1 MTLCDRCS
9 LQALPLW
16 WHLSSSRH
24 SSWQWVH
31 EVSQRHRACVFLP
44 PTPIWHLAFPKCCCE
59 PERGCLSLLQVS
71 VFFYLHPARQ
81 HCPHASVV
89 TYFPRN
95 IKAWLRPYLCAL
107 KSKLGLSRLPQGC
120 QSQPH
125 WNHAAGEGKFRA
137 GGQLE
142 SRTVSFLI
150 AILAWGHGGLRWG
163 PGSVF
168 LASGPSTSRKMLG
181 SWTRGSML

>member
-1 MTLCDRCS
+1 M
-9 LQALPLW
+9 
-16 WHLSSSRH
+16 SSSRH

-120 QSQPH
+120 QSQPP
-125 WNHAAGEGKFRA
+125 APLKPPC
-137 GGQLE
+137 
-142 SRTVSFLI
+142 
-150 AILAWGHGGLRWG
+150 WGRQVQGWG
-163 PGSVF
+163 PTGEQDSVVSHCNPC
-168 LASGPSTSRKMLG
+168 LRAWRPSVRRWFCVFSKWPFHFKKDAWEQDQR
-181 SWTRGSML
+181 